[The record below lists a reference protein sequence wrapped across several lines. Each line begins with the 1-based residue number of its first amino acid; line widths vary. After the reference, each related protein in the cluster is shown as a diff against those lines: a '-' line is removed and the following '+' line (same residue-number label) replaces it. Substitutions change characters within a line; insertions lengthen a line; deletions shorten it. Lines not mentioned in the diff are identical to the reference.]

1 MKYKTSIS
9 FNKIKMILIIF
20 TLTFKNMKMRVSLMM
35 TEWVTFIMMNK
46 FLSVVIQV
54 RWQITLVLVT
64 FPKVIN
70 NLNNNYK

>member
-35 TEWVTFIMMNK
+35 TEWVIFIMMNK

>member
-1 MKYKTSIS
+1 MKYKTTIS
-9 FNKIKMILIIF
+9 FNKIKMIIIIF
-20 TLTFKNMKMRVSLMM
+20 TLTFKNMKIGVSLMM
-35 TEWVTFIMMNK
+35 TEWVIFIMMNK

-64 FPKVIN
+64 FPNVIK